1 MMIHRR
7 GLLALVMVVVGLVA
21 RLVLI
26 AVALVAAVTA
36 AIVHRR
42 DDHGGREDV
51 GILGVADH
59 VGEAGGSA
67 DAVVQ
72 QVEAGERDV
81 VSAQPRHYD
90 IIIPHII

>member
-1 MMIHRR
+1 LEHLPEEPGEFQLERTLLLMIMKRIHRCGR
-7 GLLALVMVVVGLVA
+7 LALVMTIIGLVA

-26 AVALVAAVTA
+26 AVAPIAAVTA

-51 GILGVADH
+51 RILGVADH
-59 VGEAGGSA
+59 VGEAGGST

-72 QVEAGERDV
+72 QV
-81 VSAQPRHYD
+81 
-90 IIIPHII
+90 